1 MWLVLIVQQQPSQ
14 HKQVKTLF
22 SFNVTNSICVVL
34 ANVAKTSKANV
45 TSRHVYAKTFSNLNV
60 TNSICVLLAKVS
72 KTSEATIDITDVF
85 EKTFSI

>member
-1 MWLVLIVQQQPSQ
+1 
-14 HKQVKTLF
+14 
-22 SFNVTNSICVVL
+22 L